1 MKEIHRQLRLVINIE
16 PFSFL
21 KEECTKSVFGE
32 KFSQIDLYEKSEF
45 DFSKRKKEILNMR
58 KEIIISKCENLLTSY
73 SHELSYEQ
81 LNFIENA
88 LQSIFLLSP
97 LIPIDFSI
105 PQELFFEYNKN
116 NNQKEIGESIFELYL
131 QSKYMIKI

>member
-1 MKEIHRQLRLVINIE
+1 
-16 PFSFL
+16 
-21 KEECTKSVFGE
+21 
-32 KFSQIDLYEKSEF
+32 
-45 DFSKRKKEILNMR
+45 MR
-58 KEIIISKCENLLTSY
+58 KEIIISECENLLTSY